1 MNKNI
6 EFWTILKLTLNQKS
20 LFNSS
25 NDPKFG
31 HLCYHLNSFLNELRN
46 FMGIVFFEMIIKL
59 DIYYFFKN

>member
-1 MNKNI
+1 MSKNI
-6 EFWTILKLTLNQKS
+6 EFWAILKLNQKS

-46 FMGIVFFEMIIKL
+46 FMGILFLRCLLKL
-59 DIYYFFKN
+59 NIHYFFI